1 MNDST
6 PLAPYLR
13 RSGLV
18 CFLLLLPLLTDLRLF
33 AMPPNIVLR
42 SSQGKPMQTI
52 YSDHRALAHALALIE
67 SGDDPKAK
75 GDLNHPD
82 GPALGAFQIHQS
94 AWMDIS
100 DIRRS
105 EGLPVHPYHDAYDP
119 HVAREYATTFLLKI
133 VSRFRVHH
141 RAPPSPA
148 LLYACYSLGPSV
160 LNKIGHMTDLKHV
173 ISPYEPSIVCAYSDK
188 APWKPLTSI
197 GYSYALARRKMA
209 TGMRYENLLY
219 AHHESLRSTGLPL
232 LWL

>member
-1 MNDST
+1 MDH
-6 PLAPYLR
+6 
-13 RSGLV
+13 
-18 CFLLLLPLLTDLRLF
+18 
-33 AMPPNIVLR
+33 NIVSHR
-42 SSQGKPMQTI
+42 SKGKPMHTVYTDQ
-52 YSDHRALAHALALIE
+52 RALAHALALIE

-82 GPALGAFQIHQS
+82 GPAIGAFQIHQS

-100 DIRRS
+100 DMRRRD
-105 EGLPVHPYHDAYDP
+105 GLPVHPYHDAYDP
-119 HVAREYATTFLLKI
+119 HIAREYATTFLMKI

-148 LLYACYSLGPSV
+148 LLYACYSLGPSI
-160 LNKIGHMTDLKHV
+160 LNKIGHMTELKHV
-173 ISPYEPSIVCAYSDK
+173 ISPYEPAVVCPYSDR

-197 GYSYALARRKMA
+197 GYAYSLARRKMA